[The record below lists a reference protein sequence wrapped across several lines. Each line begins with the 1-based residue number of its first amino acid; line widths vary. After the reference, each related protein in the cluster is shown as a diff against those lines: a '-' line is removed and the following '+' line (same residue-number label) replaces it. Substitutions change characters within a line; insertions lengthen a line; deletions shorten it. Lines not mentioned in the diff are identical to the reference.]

1 MKITEL
7 ENAQNEANIWI
18 EKGINFVSEFGPK
31 IIGALLIWI
40 IGSWV
45 IKKVLKQ
52 TNKLMDKR
60 GYDKSL
66 QKFLMNLLSWTFKIV
81 LVITILGVLGIET
94 TSFAAILASA
104 GLAVGLALQGSLAN
118 FAGGVLIMIFKPFKI
133 GDLIEAQGELG
144 VVKEIEIFTTK
155 INSPENKEI
164 IIPNGTLSNGNI
176 TNYSTEGKLRVNLT
190 IGIGYD
196 EDIKKA
202 KAVLLKA
209 LTDNPQVLKAPA
221 PTVNVSELADSSV
234 NFAVR
239 PWATTADYWDVYFG
253 TLENCKI
260 ALDKAGI
267 EIPYPHAVEIKK
279 EA

>member
-1 MKITEL
+1 MQL
-7 ENAQNEANIWI
+7 ENTQNEASIWI
-18 EKGINFVSEFGPK
+18 EKGINFVSEFRPK
-31 IIGALLIWI
+31 IIGALLIWF
-40 IGSWV
+40 IGSWI
-45 IKKVLKQ
+45 IKKTLKQ

-66 QKFLMNLLSWTFKIV
+66 QKFLMNLLSWTLKIV
-81 LVITILGVLGIET
+81 LIITILGALGIET

-104 GLAVGLALQGSLAN
+104 GLAIGLALQGSLAN

-176 TNYSTEGKLRVNLT
+176 TNYSTEGQLRVNLT

-196 EDIKKA
+196 EDIKTA
-202 KAVLLKA
+202 KAVLLKV
-209 LTDNPQVLKAPA
+209 LTDNPQVLNEPA

-253 TLENCKI
+253 TLEKCKI
-260 ALDKAGI
+260 ALVEAGI
-267 EIPYPHAVEIKK
+267 EIPYPHSVEIRKQG
-279 EA
+279 

>member
-1 MKITEL
+1 MQLEQL
-7 ENAQNEANIWI
+7 ENTQNEASIWL

-31 IIGALLIWI
+31 IIGALLIWF

-45 IKKVLKQ
+45 IKKTLKQ
-52 TNKLMDKR
+52 TNKLMDIR

-66 QKFLMNLLSWTFKIV
+66 QKFLMNLLSWTLKIV
-81 LVITILGVLGIET
+81 LIITILGALGIET

-104 GLAVGLALQGSLAN
+104 GLAIGLALQGSLAN

-176 TNYSTEGKLRVNLT
+176 TNYSTEGQLRVNLT

-196 EDIKKA
+196 EDIKAA
-202 KAVLLKA
+202 KAVLLKV
-209 LTDNPQVLKAPA
+209 LTDNPQVLSEPS

-253 TLENCKI
+253 TLEKCKI
-260 ALDKAGI
+260 ALDEAGI
-267 EIPYPHAVEIKK
+267 EIPYPHTVEIRK
-279 EA
+279 

>member
-1 MKITEL
+1 MQTKEIEIT
-7 ENAQNEANIWI
+7 QNDANIWI
-18 EKGINFVSEFGPK
+18 EKGIDFISEFGPK
-31 IIGALLIWI
+31 IIGAILIWI

-45 IKKVLKQ
+45 IKKILKQ
-52 TNKLMDKR
+52 TGKLMDKR

-66 QKFLMNLLSWTFKIV
+66 QKFLMNLLGWTFKIV

-176 TNYSTEGKLRVNLT
+176 TNYSTEGQLRVNLT

-196 EDIKKA
+196 EDIKTA
-202 KAVLLKA
+202 KAVLLKV
-209 LTDNPQVLKAPA
+209 LTDNPQVLNDPA

-239 PWATTADYWDVYFG
+239 PWATTANYWDVYFG

-260 ALDKAGI
+260 ALDEAGI
-267 EIPYPHAVEIKK
+267 EIPYPHAVEIQKK
-279 EA
+279 A